1 MTQNTEITLEDRIK
15 ELEAEKKV
23 LVEDFARIKSE
34 SLIGMRIVATEL
46 GLQVVGQC
54 KNELDKVADLV
65 ADGDKMADRFL
76 TLMAGKINHAK
87 GTNTGL
93 AQLTS
98 KQITDLNTRAGY
110 AESTRGLK
118 SVTYKMA

>member
-1 MTQNTEITLEDRIK
+1 MTKEITLEERIK
-15 ELEAEKKV
+15 ALESENAKLKA
-23 LVEDFARIKSE
+23 DANIGIRI
-34 SLIGMRIVATEL
+34 IANDTM

-65 ADGDKMADRFL
+65 ADGCKMSDRFL
-76 TLMAGKINHAK
+76 TLMAGKVNHAK
-87 GTNTGL
+87 GTNTGI

-98 KQITDLNTRAGY
+98 KQIADLNTRAGY

>member
-1 MTQNTEITLEDRIK
+1 MAEQNNTKTISSLEKRIA
-15 ELEAEKKV
+15 ELEAER
-23 LVEDFARIKSE
+23 A
-34 SLIGMRIVATEL
+34 IGIRIVADEVT
-46 GLQVVGQC
+46 GLAVVGPC

-65 ADGDKMADRFL
+65 NGGCKMSDRFL

-87 GTNTGL
+87 GTNTGI

-98 KQITDLNTRAGY
+98 TQITDLNTRAGY

-118 SVTYKMA
+118 SVTYKMR